1 MISKATSEG
10 KLVLVGYTLYFTK
23 SLGPTQCEPSNVSDN
38 VQLLSQLIFKSS
50 ADSQS
55 CRPKS
60 RLIQLDQTH
69 IVYSTSFFAKLWLS
83 YWLTFHKSQ
92 SRSPFPHPPPQS
104 TPPLNTEHW
113 TAAMSDSD
121 CTCATKL
128 SSPSLTKSTDCSRT
142 KTHANYVPVLKCAH
156 PPRYWVFDTANTIAA
171 LFYAWIFSSHSPWQ
185 TQQRPKQSR
194 SLEFHIFGLFL
205 FQRYLLKSW
214 ALTRMCSWSDLQDLR
229 PGLLSCLTTLSTFP
243 GHPNLFSL
251 CAIHQTKTLL
261 QCQQNF

>member
-1 MISKATSEG
+1 M
-10 KLVLVGYTLYFTK
+10 Y
-23 SLGPTQCEPSNVSDN
+23 
-38 VQLLSQLIFKSS
+38 SS
-50 ADSQS
+50 
-55 CRPKS
+55 
-60 RLIQLDQTH
+60 
-69 IVYSTSFFAKLWLS
+69 SFFAKLQHILINIS
-83 YWLTFHKSQ
+83 QKSQ
-92 SRSPFPHPPPQS
+92 QVSFPTPSPTVHS
-104 TPPLNTEHW
+104 SSEHW

-121 CTCATKL
+121 CTSATKL
-128 SSPSLTKSTDCSRT
+128 SFPSLTKLTDCSRT
-142 KTHANYVPVLKCAH
+142 KVHVDYVPVLKCAH

-194 SLEFHIFGLFL
+194 SLEFHIFRLFL
-205 FQRYLLKSW
+205 FPSNLLKSW